1 MTYSAFSSLMFVLL
15 QHFPYLNISVPHR
28 YFCPFSHSNPIFKF
42 FENSQKISKIFYMY
56 LDKMEI
62 HKIHLLTLRAP
73 LQSCWQIKKK
83 QYRALRGILSISLAS
98 YTESSRCGFDLL
110 ISGKTILVTKF
121 FCCSLSKVKKKD
133 QIRLLLHLVSF
144 LPGAFLFNQFRKI
157 NKNNIIYFT

>member
-28 YFCPFSHSNPIFKF
+28 YFCPFSHSNTIFKF

-73 LQSCWQIKKK
+73 LQSCWQIKKNNTVP
-83 QYRALRGILSISLAS
+83 YAV
-98 YTESSRCGFDLL
+98 Y
-110 ISGKTILVTKF
+110 
-121 FCCSLSKVKKKD
+121 SLSLWHHILNHPAVD
-133 QIRLLLHLVSF
+133 LIC
-144 LPGAFLFNQFRKI
+144 
-157 NKNNIIYFT
+157 